1 MTRAYKIGLCLAFCF
16 TALLAMPRAYAA
28 DLETKLTAN
37 RVVGTGENEKLVDAA
52 NAAPGEVIRYV
63 ASFSNTTARGL
74 SQVSATLP
82 IPGGLEL
89 LLASVKPAAADGSTD
104 GKVFVPL
111 ARLLKPKSEGGLGVA
126 PAAIR
131 ALRWAPRDIPAAGS
145 FSVEAR
151 AKVSSTPAA
160 QR

>member
-1 MTRAYKIGLCLAFCF
+1 MNSAKNIGLSLALCL
-16 TALLAMPRAYAA
+16 TALFATPRVYAA
-28 DLETKLTAN
+28 DLETKLMAN

-74 SQVSATLP
+74 SQVVATLP

-89 LLASVKPAAADGSTD
+89 LPATVKPAATEGSLD

-111 ARLLKPKSEGGLGVA
+111 KRLLGPKAEGGLGTQVSA
-126 PAAIR
+126 VR
-131 ALRWAPRDIPAAGS
+131 ALRWEPRDIAAHAE

-151 AKVSSTPAA
+151 AKVSGTNAK
-160 QR
+160 R